1 MTFIKRSTL
10 LSVGQDAKT
19 VKGLKKDILTGV
31 MYLAP
36 NDIAGYQVC
45 PNATKG
51 CIAACLYTSGL
62 AQVYKSIHVARINR
76 TKWFFEDRE
85 SFMEVLVKNI
95 KSLANK
101 AEREN
106 LIPAV
111 RLNGTSDI
119 AWEKIKVVRDG
130 VHYRSIMEAFP
141 NIQFYDYTKILGRK
155 RALAMPN
162 YHLTYSLA
170 EDNDTEAVRALKQ
183 GYNLAVV
190 MRLKRNEP
198 KPETWGGYP
207 VVDGDET
214 DVRFYDPDGGHIV
227 ALFAKA
233 DAIGDT
239 TGFVREPDAGFNP
252 TIKLKVC
259 A

>member
-1 MTFIKRSTL
+1 
-10 LSVGQDAKT
+10 
-19 VKGLKKDILTGV
+19 
-31 MYLAP
+31 
-36 NDIAGYQVC
+36 
-45 PNATKG
+45 
-51 CIAACLYTSGL
+51 
-62 AQVYKSIHVARINR
+62 
-76 TKWFFEDRE
+76 
-85 SFMEVLVKNI
+85 LVKNVD
-95 KSLANK
+95 SLIRK

-119 AWEKIKVVRDG
+119 AWEKIKVVRGG
-130 VHYRSIMEAFP
+130 VTYRSIMEAYP
-141 NIQFYDYTKILGRK
+141 DIQWYDYTKILGRK
-155 RALAMPN
+155 RALSLPN

-170 EDNDTEAVRALKQ
+170 EDNDAQAIQALEQ

-190 MRLKRNEP
+190 MRLGRNDP

-214 DVRFYDPDGGHIV
+214 DVRFLDPDGGHIV

-233 DAIGDT
+233 DAVNDT
-239 TGFVREPDAGFNP
+239 SGFVRDPDGGFNN
-252 TIKLKVC
+252 TITLKV

>member
-1 MTFIKRSTL
+1 MSFVKRPNL
-10 LSVGQDAKT
+10 LSVGNDAKT
-19 VKGLKKDILTGV
+19 VKGLKKGILTGV
-31 MYLAP
+31 LYLAP
-36 NDIAGYQVC
+36 NNISGYEVC
-45 PNATKG
+45 ANATEG
-51 CIAACLYTSGL
+51 CKFACLYTSGHGRFTKV
-62 AQVYKSIHVARINR
+62 QSARINR
-76 TKWFFEDRE
+76 TKWFFEDRD

-95 KSLANK
+95 DSLIRK

-119 AWEKIKVVRDG
+119 AWEKIRVTRNG
-130 VHYRSIMEAFP
+130 VSYRSLMDAYP
-141 NIQFYDYTKILGRK
+141 DIQWYDYTKILGRK
-155 RALAMPN
+155 RALKLPN

-170 EDNDTEAVRALKQ
+170 EDNDAQAMQALKQ

-190 MRLKRNEP
+190 MRLGRNDP

-214 DVRFYDPDGGHIV
+214 DVRFLDPDGGHIV

-233 DAIGDT
+233 DAVKDT
-239 TGFVREPDAGFNP
+239 SGFVREPDGGFNNKI
-252 TIKLKVC
+252 TLKV